1 MYMDVYIWSTAQ
13 RPKLNKLDRV
23 WLKEKI
29 WGGVQDIFLWAPDAL
44 LWFVMFPNV
53 SESFLWIFRAFGLS
67 YVSQI
72 IILHLSKIIFIHEV
86 N

>member
-1 MYMDVYIWSTAQ
+1 MYMDVYIWSTAK

-23 WLKEKI
+23 WLEEKI

-44 LWFVMFPNV
+44 LWFAMFHNV
-53 SESFLWIFRAFGLS
+53 SESFLRIFRAFGLFS
-67 YVSQI
+67 VPQI
-72 IILHLSKIIFIHEV
+72 IILDLSEIIFIHEI